1 MYVENLKDSIQPFKK
16 YNFLTSC
23 YLPVSVLE
31 VGVLN
36 NIGMVLTFVEV
47 AVPRERQILKQ

>member
-47 AVPRERQILKQ
+47 AVQRERQIVKQ